1 MHSKGIFPLTVTF
14 MGYKLLSTATIFL
27 FLKGK
32 ITLLTMKICLLFPQ
46 YVSI

>member
-14 MGYKLLSTATIFL
+14 MGQKLLSTATISQI
-27 FLKGK
+27 LKGK
-32 ITLLTMKICLLFPQ
+32 ITLLAMKMCLLFPQ